1 MQLKEAALRWLND
14 LSAQGILLTDSDL
27 KIYGWNRWLEIHSG
41 RGASEMI
48 GRNLLEAYPDLVT
61 RRLDEYYKDALALQV
76 RIVSQR
82 LHRYLLQM
90 PASVEGSPF
99 AEMQQSARIAPLVAD
114 EVVVGTI
121 TVIDDVTERVE
132 RENRLVELLSNEK
145 AARAEAET
153 ANRAKD
159 EFLATVSH
167 ELRTPLNAIFG
178 WVQVLRT
185 GKLDKESSARALA
198 AIERG
203 SLAQSKLI
211 DDILDAARIITGKL
225 NLDVRPIDFAAVI
238 DTSLET
244 VRAAAEA
251 KSIKIGAEIDSFVGP
266 VSGDPNR
273 LQQVVWN
280 LLFNAIKFTPAGGNV
295 RVCLRRV
302 NSEAEFTVTDSGQ
315 GISAEFMPYVFD
327 RFRQADST
335 ISRKHGGL
343 GLGLAIVR
351 QVVELHG
358 GTVLA
363 ESEGQGR
370 GATFTVRLPLLA
382 VQEPGELA
390 TSEGEAAFAGS
401 HLASLPRLDNLR
413 VLVVD
418 DEADAREV
426 LEIMLTQCGATLRTA
441 ASSREALKVLAE
453 WRPDVLVSDIGMP
466 GEDGYLLIRTVRAL
480 EPKLGGRIP
489 AVALTGYAGPEERLR
504 LMSAGYQ
511 MHITK
516 PVELAELA
524 MVVARLGRRTAK
536 GNIA

>member
-1 MQLKEAALRWLND
+1 
-14 LSAQGILLTDSDL
+14 
-27 KIYGWNRWLEIHSG
+27 
-41 RGASEMI
+41 
-48 GRNLLEAYPDLVT
+48 
-61 RRLDEYYKDALALQV
+61 
-76 RIVSQR
+76 
-82 LHRYLLQM
+82 
-90 PASVEGSPF
+90 
-99 AEMQQSARIAPLVAD
+99 
-114 EVVVGTI
+114 
-121 TVIDDVTERVE
+121 
-132 RENRLVELLSNEK
+132 
-145 AARAEAET
+145 
-153 ANRAKD
+153 
-159 EFLATVSH
+159 
-167 ELRTPLNAIFG
+167 
-178 WVQVLRT
+178 
-185 GKLDKESSARALA
+185 
-198 AIERG
+198 
-203 SLAQSKLI
+203 
-211 DDILDAARIITGKL
+211 
-225 NLDVRPIDFAAVI
+225 
-238 DTSLET
+238 
-244 VRAAAEA
+244 
-251 KSIKIGAEIDSFVGP
+251 
-266 VSGDPNR
+266 
-273 LQQVVWN
+273 
-280 LLFNAIKFTPAGGNV
+280 
-295 RVCLRRV
+295 
-302 NSEAEFTVTDSGQ
+302 
-315 GISAEFMPYVFD
+315 
-327 RFRQADST
+327 
-335 ISRKHGGL
+335 
-343 GLGLAIVR
+343 
-351 QVVELHG
+351 VELHG

-363 ESEGQGR
+363 ESDGQGR
-370 GATFTVRLPLLA
+370 GATFTVRLPLLS